1 MKQHCIVYSIAI
13 LLLYVPSCHSQTA
26 PEGTN
31 AKHTDLGLSVQLYPA
46 GIIPTINLERYIT
59 ENESLLF
66 RLGGNII
73 DRQDFSDE
81 NDQEEGGGFGGSF
94 GYRKHFPLNK
104 GKIVAGVHF
113 DVWNLWIDWEDNNG
127 TPNESSG
134 TTYTLTLQP
143 WLEAGYFFNI
153 KNSSS
158 QLGITAGFGRE
169 INAITDGA
177 DVAQDWIGSIS
188 LQYYFKIK

>member
-1 MKQHCIVYSIAI
+1 MKQHCIVYSIAVF
-13 LLLYVPSCHSQTA
+13 LLSVTPSRSQTV

-31 AKHTDLGLSVQLYPA
+31 DSPIDLGLSVQLYPA

-66 RLGGNII
+66 RLGANIV

-104 GKIVAGVHF
+104 GKIVAGAHL
-113 DVWNLWIDWEDNNG
+113 DVWNLWIDWEDNLG

-153 KNSSS
+153 KNSAS

-169 INAITDGA
+169 INAITNGA
-177 DVAQDWIGSIS
+177 DVAQDWIGSLS
-188 LQYYFKIK
+188 LQYYFKLK